1 MKRKGAVRFALRS
14 YVSFFVLS
22 GFLITCCMLLFLT
35 SMVRETG
42 LALAEPQIRHAA
54 RVTLINV
61 LALTGVLT
69 AVDAVSTP
77 LYGCQARG
85 ADPGGGEIA
94 VSSAPGQG
102 STFTVRLGRRAA

>member
-22 GFLITCCMLLFLT
+22 GFLITCCMLLFLA

-69 AVDAVSTP
+69 AVDAVRRHYTV
-77 LYGCQARG
+77 AR
-85 ADPGGGEIA
+85 P
-94 VSSAPGQG
+94 V
-102 STFTVRLGRRAA
+102 GRILAAARSP